1 MRDYFLLQRSP
12 CRRPWPTTTR
22 IRGRNRTGFLDAL
35 SSRPR
40 GSTSSKRRSPDCQL
54 QRQDSQVGGYLSFSA
69 PIPLRMLLTF
79 TNSIRDL
86 LTQAPVEGP
95 SSDRKSVV

>member
-69 PIPLRMLLTF
+69 PIPLPISLAFVNSIGELLTP
-79 TNSIRDL
+79 S
-86 LTQAPVEGP
+86 PVEGP
-95 SSDRKSVV
+95 SSSRLR